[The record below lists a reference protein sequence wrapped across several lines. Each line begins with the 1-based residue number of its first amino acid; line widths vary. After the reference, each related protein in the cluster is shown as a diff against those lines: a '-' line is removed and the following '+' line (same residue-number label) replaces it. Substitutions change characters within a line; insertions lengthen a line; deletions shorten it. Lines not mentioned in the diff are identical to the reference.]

1 LYIDVH
7 KTVGTGLGAFS
18 LHSTFSLPEHGLAVL
33 FGASGSGKTL
43 TLHCVAGLVQPD
55 YGTVR
60 LHAQRVLYDSAAGI
74 AIPARHRR
82 VGYMAQEYA
91 LFPHLTVEQN
101 VAYGLT
107 GLLPRCLNAEQREK
121 AQALLSMLGI
131 GQLAKRLPS
140 QISGGQK
147 QRVALAR
154 ALCVQPEIL
163 LLDEPFSALDPLLRR
178 RLRVELGELLDAL
191 RLPCLIISH
200 DPDDVAYFADNLI
213 LYKQGQAHHW
223 QAFDR
228 HSVPAHEM
236 AEALLAAPFLHSEVA
251 DEVEPARC

>member
-1 LYIDVH
+1 MYIDVH
-7 KTVGTGLGAFS
+7 KTVGTGLGAFT
-18 LHSTFSLPEHGLAVL
+18 LHSTFSLPDQGLAVL

-60 LHAQRVLYDSAAGI
+60 LHDQRVLYDSASGLSV
-74 AIPARHRR
+74 PARQRR

-107 GLLPRCLNAEQREK
+107 GLLPRHLSAAHR
-121 AQALLSMLGI
+121 AQVQPLLAMLGI
-131 GQLAKRLPS
+131 EALAQRLPA

-178 RLRVELGELLDAL
+178 RLRGELGELLTEL
-191 RLPCLIISH
+191 HLPCLIISH
-200 DPDDVAYFADNLI
+200 DPEDVAAFADHLI

-223 QAFDR
+223 QSFDR
-228 HSVPAHEM
+228 HAVPAHAM
-236 AEALLAAPFLHSEVA
+236 AEALLAAPFLQSA
-251 DEVEPARC
+251 MTEP